1 MRYLVTGCLRE
12 PCPLSPAEYLALAI
26 REWETAL
33 RWLVDGRALAYGR
46 LGNGTTG
53 MAIVLDVESEAE
65 ARRLAE
71 SLPLAPYAEMRV
83 RAVEPLARDEP
94 ATARPRLDPR
104 AATS

>member
-46 LGNGTTG
+46 LGNGTG
-53 MAIVLDVESEAE
+53 LAIVLDVESEAE

-71 SLPLAPYAEMRV
+71 
-83 RAVEPLARDEP
+83 PLARDEP
-94 ATARPRLDPR
+94 ATGPRLDPR
-104 AATS
+104 AAAS

>member
-46 LGNGTTG
+46 LGTGTG
-53 MAIVLDVESEAE
+53 AAIVLDVGSEAE

-104 AATS
+104 AAAS

>member
-12 PCPLSPAEYLALAI
+12 PCLLSPAEYLALAI

-46 LGNGTTG
+46 LGNGTG
-53 MAIVLDVESEAE
+53 LAIVLDVESEAE

-71 SLPLAPYAEMRV
+71 SLPLAPYADVRV
-83 RAVEPLARDEP
+83 GAAVLRDEP
-94 ATARPRLDPR
+94 APAPPRLDPR
-104 AATS
+104 AAAS

>member
-53 MAIVLDVESEAE
+53 LAIVLDVESEAE

-71 SLPLAPYAEMRV
+71 SLPLAPYADVRV
-83 RAVEPLARDEP
+83 GAAVLRDEP
-94 ATARPRLDPR
+94 APAPPRLDPR
-104 AATS
+104 AAAS